1 MGPSSLRESSIC
13 MPTQTPNSG
22 LLAAASSTE
31 ACSPESR
38 SSRMQSGIAP
48 CPGSTTRVARRTT
61 SGSDVTKTSTP
72 AWSAACRTA
81 CDTERRLP
89 MP

>member
-1 MGPSSLRESSIC
+1 

-22 LLAAASSTE
+22 LLAAASST
-31 ACSPESR
+31 ASSRPESR
-38 SSRMQSGIAP
+38 SSRMQSGMAP
-48 CPGSTTRVARRTT
+48 WPGSTTRVGRRTHVV
-61 SGSDVTKTSTP
+61 GSRGDDDFDAA
-72 AWSAACRTA
+72 AWSAACCTA